1 MNSLVRTRGGVDEE
15 RGASSLRCGCLQGRT
30 RSSYLELEG
39 RIRRRAED
47 RACLGVEQDGGLVAR
62 SVLELL
68 HHQMPTFGSRG
79 PMHAAQRLTLLVVAH
94 GVEIEPGRPPQE

>member
-1 MNSLVRTRGGVDEE
+1 MNSLVRARGGVDEE
-15 RGASSLRCGCLQGRT
+15 RGASSLRCVCLQD
-30 RSSYLELEG
+30 RSRSADLELEG

-79 PMHAAQRLTLLVVAH
+79 PMNAAQRGNGLVVVH
-94 GVEIEPGRPPQE
+94 GVEIEAG